1 MKECYNSDNARVRP
15 IRASSTQWIAQKIGP
30 MTQILDKFGLYSLD
44 YHLENVATNTCY
56 RANGTI
62 KKCWLTFVFISNV

>member
-1 MKECYNSDNARVRP
+1 
-15 IRASSTQWIAQKIGP
+15 

-44 YHLENVATNTCY
+44 YCLENVATNTCY

-62 KKCWLTFVFISNV
+62 QKCWLTFVFISNV